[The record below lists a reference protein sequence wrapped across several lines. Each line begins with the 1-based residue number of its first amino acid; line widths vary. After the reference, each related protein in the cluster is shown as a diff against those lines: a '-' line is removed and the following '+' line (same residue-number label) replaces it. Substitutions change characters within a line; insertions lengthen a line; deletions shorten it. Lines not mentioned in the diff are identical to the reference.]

1 MKICGYIIVEKYI
14 MFMLKDDISFI
25 KKYFVFDIIIIILFI
40 FYFYDGN
47 CIQNFLKLKFLFLE
61 FFMNVFIVKLQ
72 IIFELKVDN

>member
-1 MKICGYIIVEKYI
+1 